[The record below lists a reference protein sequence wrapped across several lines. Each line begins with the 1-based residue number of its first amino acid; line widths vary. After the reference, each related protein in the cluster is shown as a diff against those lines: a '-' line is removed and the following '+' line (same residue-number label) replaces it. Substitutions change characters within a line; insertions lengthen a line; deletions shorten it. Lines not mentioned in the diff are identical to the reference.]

1 MENGKNK
8 TKVFRMVVHNLKT
21 LLSVLVK
28 SHIAA
33 TICSIDIFE
42 NNQTAVSLGSPLE
55 KDITRVKCDIKVKL

>member
-33 TICSIDIFE
+33 TICSINIFE
-42 NNQTAVSLGSPLE
+42 NFSLFL
-55 KDITRVKCDIKVKL
+55 